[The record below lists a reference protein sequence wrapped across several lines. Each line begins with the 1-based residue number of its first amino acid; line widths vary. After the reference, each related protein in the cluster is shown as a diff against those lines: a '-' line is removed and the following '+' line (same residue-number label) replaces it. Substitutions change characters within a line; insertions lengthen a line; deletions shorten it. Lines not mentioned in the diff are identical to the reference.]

1 MSSPRLL
8 SLATAAPEHVV
19 VQEDAKELVASLFA
33 AGGPLDDHGADRDG
47 GRGDGGEGGA
57 SWERLLPVFDHGA
70 IETRRV
76 CMPIAWYA
84 APHDFREKNDRYIEH
99 AVRLAGQAAGRAL
112 ERAGLTPRDVDHVV
126 FVSSTGLATPS
137 IDALLANELG
147 FREDVRR
154 TPIWGLG
161 CAGGAAGL
169 AHARDFALASPRAR
183 VLLVALELCSLAFQ
197 PRDRSKRNLVA
208 ASLFGDGAAAAVVG
222 GAELDRTAPA
232 RADTAR
238 TARHVAIDIE
248 IGASRSVLWPDT
260 LDVMGWD
267 IDGDGLHVVF
277 SRDIP
282 TIVRQRVRASLDR
295 FLEEEGISL
304 DEIDHVASHP
314 GGLKVL
320 EAYQETL
327 GVPPEAFHH
336 ARAVLREFGN
346 MSSPT
351 CLFVLERFV
360 AGGEIAAGQRVLVT
374 ALGPGFSAEY
384 VLLHAV

>member
-1 MSSPRLL
+1 VNAPRLR
-8 SLATAAPEHVV
+8 SLATAVPEHVV
-19 VQEDAKELVASLFA
+19 FLEDAKALVGALFA
-33 AGGPLDDHGADRDG
+33 NGGPLEAKAEDG
-47 GRGDGGEGGA
+47 GAAPNTHDAA

-76 CMPIAWYA
+76 CMPVSWYA
-84 APHDFREKNDRYIEH
+84 APHDFREKNDRYVEH
-99 AVRLAGQAAGRAL
+99 AVRLASRASL
-112 ERAGLTPRDVDHVV
+112 LALDRAGLGPRDVDHVV

-137 IDALLANELG
+137 LDALLANELG
-147 FREDVRR
+147 FRENVRR

-169 AHARDFALASPRAR
+169 AHARDFALASPGATI
-183 VLLVALELCSLAFQ
+183 LLVALELCSLAFQ
-197 PRDRSKRNLVA
+197 QRDRSKRNLVA
-208 ASLFGDGAAAAVVG
+208 ASLFGDGVAAAVVAG
-222 GAELDRTAPA
+222 TEAGAGDVGAGAAPA
-232 RADTAR
+232 DL
-238 TARHVAIDIE
+238 E
-248 IGASRSVLWPDT
+248 IVASRSVLWKDT
-260 LDVMGWD
+260 LDVMGWE

-295 FLEEEGISL
+295 FLEEEGLAI
-304 DEIDHVASHP
+304 EAIDHVASHP

-327 GVPPEAFHH
+327 GVSPETFRH

-351 CLFVLERFV
+351 CLFVLERLV
-360 AGGEIAAGQRVLVT
+360 ASGEIASGERALVT

-384 VLLHAV
+384 VLLRAV